1 MFVFFLFCFLRRRLI
16 AASRKSAAEMC
27 CLALNAHRGQD
38 STTESSLFADVEQ
51 SANCPGRKVFLFFF
65 PSECFYDVMWS

>member
-1 MFVFFLFCFLRRRLI
+1 MFFYVFFFLTRRLI
-16 AASRKSAAEMC
+16 GASRKSAAEMC

-51 SANCPGRKVFLFFF
+51 SANCPGRTSFFF
-65 PSECFYDVMWS
+65 QASIFMMSCGHDCE